1 MPRLCRLF
9 RCCGSGSPLASAGL
23 KPLTLNSLHPEG
35 AKSTKASFDVARKP
49 ASRPATIVD
58 VELTSRRSLVGSV
71 IDAQGNT
78 IAGETVTARLGR
90 RALAE
95 TKTDRQGQFR
105 FQNVR
110 GSVFEVRALHGRR
123 LVRVWANGTAP
134 NNARRHVLVGGRK
147 PQVRSQ
153 SPGPVG
159 PLVASNGLAEAG
171 LLIGSTVGVG
181 AIVLN

>member
-23 KPLTLNSLHPEG
+23 KPLTLNSLHPAG

-110 GSVFEVRALHGRR
+110 GSVFEVPRSTAGDSFASGRTER
-123 LVRVWANGTAP
+123 LRTTLGDTYWSA
-134 NNARRHVLVGGRK
+134 VGNLK
-147 PQVRSQ
+147 
-153 SPGPVG
+153 
-159 PLVASNGLAEAG
+159 
-171 LLIGSTVGVG
+171 
-181 AIVLN
+181 